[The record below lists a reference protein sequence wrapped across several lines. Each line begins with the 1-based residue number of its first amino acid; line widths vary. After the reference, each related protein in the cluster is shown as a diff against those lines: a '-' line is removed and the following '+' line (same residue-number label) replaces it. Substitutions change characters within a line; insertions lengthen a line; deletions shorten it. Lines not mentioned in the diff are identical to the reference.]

1 MLPDY
6 REDKWVTIFSD
17 VLLRTLR
24 CALLSASVTDFIPC
38 SIEALSPSI
47 FCEQHERIHILENLW
62 KVFQGVPPVSQSLI
76 TPEIRS
82 SWEQSLT
89 AFKSP
94 IFVHLE
100 KLSPI
105 FDTCLSFEKA
115 QLENDQP
122 INIYLVLQN
131 IATVPLK
138 ICGVFATLTD
148 GSEVLRLSAG
158 KFATFGA
165 ISELREHELG
175 HKEIDYKLFSADL
188 LLEPNTYYK
197 FVFSTDS
204 SHFMENSQLFV
215 SYLEIHKGTEKNLAV
230 LVKNANVIKRSFK
243 NFEKFKDLVDNIV
256 WNPSCYIAP
265 T

>member
-47 FCEQHERIHILENLW
+47 VCEQTERIHILENLW

-94 IFVHLE
+94 IFIYLE

-122 INIYLVLQN
+122 INIYLVLKN
-131 IATVPLK
+131 ITTVPLR
-138 ICGVFATLTD
+138 ISGVFATLTD

-165 ISELREHELG
+165 ISELRDHELD
-175 HKEIDYKLFSADL
+175 HKEIQYRMFSGDL

-243 NFEKFKDLVDNIV
+243 NFEKFKDLVDNMI

>member
-6 REDKWVTIFSD
+6 REDKWITIFSD

-24 CALLSASVTDFIPC
+24 CALLSSSVTDFIPC

-47 FCEQHERIHILENLW
+47 FCEQSERIHILENLW

-82 SWEQSLT
+82 SWEQSLA

-94 IFVHLE
+94 IFVYLE

-115 QLENDQP
+115 QLETDQQ
-122 INIYLVLQN
+122 INIHLVLKN
-131 IATVPLK
+131 ITTVPLR
-138 ICGVFATLTD
+138 ISGIFATLTD
-148 GSEVLRLSAG
+148 GSEILRLKAG
-158 KFATFGA
+158 HFATFGA
-165 ISELREHELG
+165 IIELREHELE
-175 HKEIDYKLFSADL
+175 HKVVEFRPFSGDL
-188 LLEPNTYYK
+188 LLEPNTFYK
-197 FVFSTDS
+197 FVFSTNS

-215 SYLEIHKGTEKNLAV
+215 SYLEIHKGTDKNLAV

-256 WNPSCYIAP
+256 WYPSCYIVP